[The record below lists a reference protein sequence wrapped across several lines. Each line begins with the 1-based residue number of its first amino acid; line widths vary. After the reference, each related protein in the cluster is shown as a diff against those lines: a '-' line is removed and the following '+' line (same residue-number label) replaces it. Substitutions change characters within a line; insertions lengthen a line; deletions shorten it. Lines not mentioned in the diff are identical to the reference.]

1 MTKRTINS
9 KVVNKKVLV
18 PAVIAVVA
26 AVVILTGV
34 RIPLGNVYSSSC
46 FSLELLSITAIFEFL
61 LGKVIPNPSL
71 NDYRKVFNA
80 IIWIFA
86 I

>member
-26 AVVILTGV
+26 AVVILTGMFV
-34 RIPLGNVYSSSC
+34 
-46 FSLELLSITAIFEFL
+46 FL
-61 LGKVIPNPSL
+61 LAMFTHHPVLAL
-71 NDYRKVFNA
+71 NF
-80 IIWIFA
+80 FP
-86 I
+86 